1 MSGWKSLAIACGC
14 LALAGS
20 AQAQT
25 SLFEPPAA
33 GSAAAPLTPPAE
45 GGAAAAAKPRV
56 RAKPKGPI
64 PARALSIS
72 NESGSAL
79 TALEVSGDGKTAKL
93 PRELG
98 TGQTATLRLPAMK
111 SCTVMISATFQR
123 AGEADMHEQ
132 DICKDRKV
140 RFTN

>member
-1 MSGWKSLAIACGC
+1 MTGCKSLAIAFAC
-14 LALAGS
+14 LAVAGS

-25 SLFEPPAA
+25 SLFEQPAR
-33 GSAAAPLTPPAE
+33 GSAAAPLTPPADA
-45 GGAAAAAKPRV
+45 GAAPAAKPR
-56 RAKPKGPI
+56 AKPRPKGPV
-64 PARALSIS
+64 PARALSIT

-79 TALEVSGDGKTAKL
+79 TMLEVSGDGKSAKL
-93 PRELG
+93 PKELG
-98 TGQTATLRLPAMK
+98 TGQTATLRLPALK

>member
-14 LALAGS
+14 LVLAGT

-25 SLFEPPAA
+25 SLFEPPATD
-33 GSAAAPLTPPAE
+33 AAAP
-45 GGAAAAAKPRV
+45 AARPKPKP
-56 RAKPKGPI
+56 KPKGPT
-64 PARALSIS
+64 PARALSIT

-79 TALEVSGDGKTAKL
+79 TALEVSGDGKSAKL
-93 PRELG
+93 AKELG
-98 TGQTATLRLPAMK
+98 TGQSATLRLPAMK

-132 DICKDRKV
+132 DICKDSKV

>member
-14 LALAGS
+14 LVLAGT

-25 SLFEPPAA
+25 SLFEPPAG
-33 GSAAAPLTPPAE
+33 GSTAAPLTPPTD
-45 GGAAAAAKPRV
+45 AAAPAARPKPKP
-56 RAKPKGPI
+56 KPKGPT
-64 PARALSIS
+64 PARALSIT

-79 TALEVSGDGKTAKL
+79 TALEVSGDGKSAKL
-93 PRELG
+93 AKELG
-98 TGQTATLRLPAMK
+98 TGQSATLRLPAMK

-132 DICKDRKV
+132 DICKDSKV